1 MSGPRRWREEGLGE
15 DGVGNSI
22 REVACNDPGK
32 SLWGFRQEATEDF
45 LKSDFS
51 GAEGGDGQYGGEKD
65 EWRGNEGGRPCVD
78 VNY

>member
-15 DGVGNSI
+15 GGVGNSI
-22 REVACNDPGK
+22 REVVCNDPGK

-51 GAEGGDGQYGGEKD
+51 GGEGRILQGLEA
-65 EWRGNEGGRPCVD
+65 RHSMLRAGRYNLVL
-78 VNY
+78 

>member
-15 DGVGNSI
+15 GGVGNSI
-22 REVACNDPGK
+22 REVAYNDPGK

-45 LKSDFS
+45 LKSDF
-51 GAEGGDGQYGGEKD
+51 GGGEGGDGQYGGEKD

-78 VNY
+78 AN